1 MSEVHALWVVRHSIA
16 TPAASDR
23 LVELAVRYGYKDLI
37 IQVRARG
44 DAMYQS
50 VLEPPAELL
59 REPSLDP
66 LSHVLASAHK
76 AGLRVH
82 AWLNMLLTW
91 SGSKRPI
98 SPDHMVNSHS
108 DWLMVH
114 NSGRTI
120 LASDYEGLYVC
131 PSRPEVQAH
140 LWRVVMDVAQR
151 YPVDGIHLDYIRYP
165 GPEFCYCP
173 ACQKAFTLS
182 LIRQGNGDA
191 NQADAMVDGA
201 NARWGRAWPDEAQYA
216 AAWADFRRQ
225 QVTDLVASVYR
236 GVKRLKP
243 QATVSA
249 AVFPNWLDAQKARF
263 QDWHGWA
270 KAGLLDLICPM
281 TYSKDTAVVE
291 AQIREAVTE
300 SHGRR
305 IWAGLGAWQLPPEG
319 VLEKVRAVRALGVDG
334 YALFSYGG
342 ITQEVADETY
352 LKALQARLAALP
364 EPPGSCPCQ

>member
-37 IQVRARG
+37 VQVRARG

-59 REPSLDP
+59 REPNSDP

-76 AGLRVH
+76 ASLRVH
-82 AWLNMLLTW
+82 AWVNMLLTW

-98 SPDHMVNSHS
+98 SPDHMVNAHS

-114 NSGRTI
+114 NSGRPIAAT
-120 LASDYEGLYVC
+120 DYEGIYVC

-151 YPVDGIHLDYIRYP
+151 YPVDGVHLDYIRFP
-165 GPEFCYCP
+165 GPEFCYCQ
-173 ACQKAFTLS
+173 ACQRAFTLS
-182 LIRQGNGDA
+182 LIRQGNGDPG
-191 NQADAMVDGA
+191 QADAMVDGA
-201 NARWGRAWPDEAQYA
+201 NARWGRTWPDEAQYA

-236 GVKRLKP
+236 GIKRLKP

-270 KAGLLDLICPM
+270 KMGLLDLICPM
-281 TYSKDTAVVE
+281 AYSKDTVVVE

-305 IWAGLGAWQLPPEG
+305 IWAGLGAWQLTPDS
-319 VLEKVRAVRALGVDG
+319 VVDKVRVIRAAGAG
-334 YALFSYGG
+334 GFALFSYGG